1 MRTVFNRENDKWVRP
16 WEIEKFDNLSIR
28 DERFFS
34 ILIKGCL
41 GWLTRHITMY
51 NKSIKHFILS
61 TGSSYMYVE
70 ANGYYNSWVETSG
83 EDWMYMECPRC
94 IVNLQ
99 EISIPTEELTNPF
112 IRGNYER
119 YSEDGQVKGYNAE
132 MRRLPIEMTL
142 NLQYVLNN
150 FNESIILIQELFD
163 KLVFQRYF
171 KITYLGQLIQCS
183 IEFPNGANLPQ
194 KKIDLSSTDDSHRTI
209 EISIKLNSTYPIIN
223 TDTEIPASL
232 VIGGFGFSVASSENG
247 TPLEDLGDKNI

>member
-1 MRTVFNRENDKWVRP
+1 M
-16 WEIEKFDNLSIR
+16 
-28 DERFFS
+28 
-34 ILIKGCL
+34 G
-41 GWLTRHITMY
+41 
-51 NKSIKHFILS
+51 
-61 TGSSYMYVE
+61 
-70 ANGYYNSWVETSG
+70 
-83 EDWMYMECPRC
+83 
-94 IVNLQ
+94 
-99 EISIPTEELTNPF
+99 
-112 IRGNYER
+112 
-119 YSEDGQVKGYNAE
+119 
-132 MRRLPIEMTL
+132 TL